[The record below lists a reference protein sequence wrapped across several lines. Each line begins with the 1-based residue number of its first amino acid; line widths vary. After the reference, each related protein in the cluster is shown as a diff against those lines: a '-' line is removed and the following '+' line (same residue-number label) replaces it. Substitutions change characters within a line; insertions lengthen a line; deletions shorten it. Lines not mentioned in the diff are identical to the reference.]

1 MTEPISARVIAE
13 LRALRQREKVS
24 ARVLADRMTA
34 AGYPIDRAV
43 IAKAETGHRAEI
55 SVGHLVAAAHALGAD
70 AAALLRRCVPC
81 PTCQGAR
88 PAGFTCNT
96 CGGMT

>member
-1 MTEPISARVIAE
+1 MTESISSRVIAE
-13 LRALRQREKVS
+13 LRALRQRQKVS

-34 AGYPIDRAV
+34 AGFPIDRGV
-43 IAKAETGHRAEI
+43 IANAENGRRTEI
-55 SVGHLVAAAHALGAD
+55 SVGHLVAAAQALGAD
-70 AAALLRRCVPC
+70 AAAVLRRCAPC

-96 CGGMT
+96 CGGTS